1 MVLVGRYSMVG
12 FDSLPRGEKAQLP
25 MIRKGV
31 LHPSDALK
39 KRPDSEN
46 LIRLNMLYAREYSLA
61 TDFNIL
67 LRGLRN
73 AGRVLA

>member
-1 MVLVGRYSMVG
+1 MVLFAQYSMVG
-12 FDSLPRGEKAQLP
+12 FDALPESEKAQLP

-39 KRPDSEN
+39 NLPDNEN

-67 LRGLRN
+67 VRGLRN
-73 AGRVLA
+73 AGRMVG